1 MIQASL
7 LEWNR
12 VIILDSALVLSPP
25 VLISPASIVPIATSV
40 APVLISPASLA
51 AASLAASLVSRG
63 SARYFFEDFC
73 VYAILPYLLTVFA
86 EDVLVWL
93 SRYHHNVTL
102 PDVS

>member
-1 MIQASL
+1 MKAAPRRGKPRCYYMIQASL

-51 AASLAASLVSRG
+51 AASLAASLVWK
-63 SARYFFEDFC
+63 
-73 VYAILPYLLTVFA
+73 T
-86 EDVLVWL
+86 
-93 SRYHHNVTL
+93 
-102 PDVS
+102 